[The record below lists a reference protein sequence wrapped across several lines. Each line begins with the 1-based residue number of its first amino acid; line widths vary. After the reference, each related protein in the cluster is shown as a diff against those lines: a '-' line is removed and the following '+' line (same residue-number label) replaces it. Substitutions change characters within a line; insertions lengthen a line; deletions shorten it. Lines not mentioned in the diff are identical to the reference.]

1 MCEEKVVLVDINDNQ
16 IGLMPKMEAHRKG
29 VLHRAF
35 SVIIFNNDGEMLLQ
49 KRAST
54 KYHTPNLWSNTCCSH
69 QRDGE
74 SNFSAGKRRLEEEM
88 GFMTELYEFSSFI
101 YKVSFSNGL
110 IEYEY
115 DHVMLGVY
123 NGKIDFNPD
132 EVDDSK
138 WISIDNLCD
147 DIEINSDNYTA
158 WFKIIINKYSESLKK
173 WKLQ

>member
-1 MCEEKVVLVDINDNQ
+1 M
-16 IGLMPKMEAHRKG
+16 
-29 VLHRAF
+29 
-35 SVIIFNNDGEMLLQ
+35 
-49 KRAST
+49 
-54 KYHTPNLWSNTCCSH
+54 
-69 QRDGE
+69 
-74 SNFSAGKRRLEEEM
+74 SAGIRRLEEEM
-88 GFMTELYEFSSFI
+88 GFVTELYDFSSFI

-147 DIEINSDNYTA
+147 DIEINSENYTA